1 MILGR
6 NELAKWQKLN
16 SAHIDL
22 PRRTLFVNEKAN
34 AIIEDDLDGNEE
46 NHKRP
51 EDIED

>member
-22 PRRTLFVNEKAN
+22 PRRTLFVSEKAN
-34 AIIEDDLDGNEE
+34 VIEEDLEGNDE
-46 NHKRP
+46 N
-51 EDIED
+51 